1 MQAAREEL
9 VPGVDGRLLWLVHQ
23 DVFLLQAQAAGV
35 VARLEGC

>member
-23 DVFLLQAQAAGV
+23 DVFFPEAQTAGV
-35 VARLEGC
+35 VCIVYK